1 MKINLDYNKN
11 LTTFG
16 IATLKDRY
24 VMPNEDCQD
33 LFARVAS
40 TYGDNEDHSQRL
52 YEYMANLWFMPAT
65 PILSNGGT
73 TRGLPISCMVTEPN
87 DNMGDII
94 NNWVEN
100 AWLSV
105 KGAGIGSYWGN
116 IRSTNEKI
124 ASVGGSSG
132 VIPFLKVQDSL
143 TLAVSQGGMRRAS
156 AAIYL
161 PIWHPE
167 IEEFIEIRR
176 PTGGDPN
183 RRCLNLNNAVVIDDE
198 FMEAVKSN
206 GYYNL
211 ISPKDGSVFKTLKAR
226 DLWVRLLL
234 ARVETGEPY
243 IMFVDTVNEM
253 RPQCQKELGL
263 KIKTSQLCS
272 EITLPTGI
280 DHLGNHRTAVCCL
293 SSLNLEKYDE
303 WKLDDLFIKD
313 IMAFL
318 DNVLQDFIDKAP
330 ASHSRAA
337 YSAMRER
344 SVGLGVMGLHGYL
357 QSKSIPWESKKAK
370 GVNIEIF
377 ERIQNQVNLAN
388 IELAHERGSC
398 PDAQE
403 AGFTQRFSNVTAI
416 APTTSIS
423 VICGGASPG
432 IEPSLA
438 NTYMQKTL
446 SGSFFVKNKY
456 LEQVLSAYGMNND
469 EVWSS
474 IKTHEGSVQQL
485 DFLDQH
491 DKEVFKTAFEL
502 DQMSIID
509 MAADRTPYIDQAQ
522 SVNIFLPATVHKKVL
537 HDLHFQAWEKGLK
550 TLYYCRSQSVGRA
563 EKVSHKIERQIIEEQ
578 PKYETCEACQ

>member
-1 MKINLDYNKN
+1 MIINQKYNEN
-11 LTTFG
+11 LTDFG
-16 IATLKDRY
+16 KATLEDRY
-24 VMPNEDCQD
+24 LMPDETCQD
-33 LFARVAS
+33 LFARVAK
-40 TYGDNEDHSQRL
+40 TYGDDDNHSQRL

-87 DNMGDII
+87 DNMADII
-94 NNWVEN
+94 ASWVEN

-105 KGAGIGSYWGN
+105 KGAGIGCYWGN

-124 ASVGGSSG
+124 AKVGGSSG

-176 PTGGDPN
+176 ATGGDPN
-183 RRCLNLNNAVVIDDE
+183 RRCLNLNNAIVIDDK

-206 GYYNL
+206 GNYNL
-211 ISPKDGSVFKTLKAR
+211 ISPKDGSVFKTIKAR
-226 DLWVRLLL
+226 DLWIRILI

-243 IMFVDTVNEM
+243 IMFLDTVNEL
-253 RPQCQKELGL
+253 RPQCQKDLGL

-280 DHLGNHRTAVCCL
+280 DHLGVHRTAVCCL

-303 WKLDDLFIKD
+303 WKLDDKFIPD

-318 DNVLQDFIDKAP
+318 DNVLQDFIDNAP
-330 ASHSRAA
+330 ASHARAV

-370 GVNIEIF
+370 GINIEIF
-377 ERIQNQVNLAN
+377 ERIQSQVNIAN
-388 IELAHERGSC
+388 TELAFERGAC
-398 PDAQE
+398 PDAAE
-403 AGFTQRFSNVTAI
+403 AGYNQRFSNATAI
-416 APTTSIS
+416 APTASIS

-438 NTYMQKTL
+438 NAYMQKTL
-446 SGSFFVKNKY
+446 SGSFLVKNKH
-456 LEQVLSAYGMNND
+456 LEQVLTAYGMNTD

-474 IKTHEGSVQQL
+474 IMTHDGSVQQL
-485 DFLDQH
+485 EFLEAH
-491 DKEVFKTAFEL
+491 DKSVFKTAFEL

-509 MAADRTPYIDQAQ
+509 MSADRTPYIDQAQ
-522 SVNIFLPATVHKKVL
+522 SVNIFLPANVSKKQL
-537 HDLHFQAWEKGLK
+537 HELHFQAWEKGLK
-550 TLYYCRSQSVGRA
+550 TLYYCRSQSVGRS
-563 EKVSHKIERQIIEEQ
+563 EKVSHKVERVVIEEA
-578 PKYETCEACQ
+578 PKYEECTACQ